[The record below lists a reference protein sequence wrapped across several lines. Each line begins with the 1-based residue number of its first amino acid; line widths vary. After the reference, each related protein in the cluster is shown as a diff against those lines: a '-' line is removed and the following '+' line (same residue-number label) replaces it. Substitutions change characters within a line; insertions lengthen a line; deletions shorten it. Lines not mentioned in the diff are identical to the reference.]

1 MVVDISKIAGDEGAT
16 LSYSGEIKYDDFD
29 FPVYVSGTVK
39 NYSNQYV
46 ISCDIKTTCIAQCA
60 RCLEEIK
67 KEVETSF
74 EEMIGSEDCPESL
87 KIVQNTIDIDEAVY
101 TSVLFS
107 LSQKFLCKE
116 DCKGLCFVCGTNL
129 NEKECKCDKEVT
141 DPRFDVLKKLLQ

>member
-60 RCLEEIK
+60 RCL
-67 KEVETSF
+67 
-74 EEMIGSEDCPESL
+74 
-87 KIVQNTIDIDEAVY
+87 
-101 TSVLFS
+101 
-107 LSQKFLCKE
+107 
-116 DCKGLCFVCGTNL
+116 
-129 NEKECKCDKEVT
+129 
-141 DPRFDVLKKLLQ
+141 